1 MTKNNK
7 DNKQLLEEGQKIRSG
22 QILSEYLRAIGNEKT
37 EVYTP
42 DTSQV
47 DPDEQRPEL
56 ISKAEML
63 MRHIWKQAL
72 KCQEEKIRLEYIKLV
87 LDRVEGKVSTSD
99 FEPPKRPGIP
109 GKISAKG
116 KARLNRL
123 AEGE

>member
-1 MTKNNK
+1 MDKK

-22 QILSEYLRAIGNEKT
+22 QILSEYLRAIGNERT
-37 EVYTP
+37 EVWTP
-42 DTSQV
+42 DSSQA

-63 MRHIWKQAL
+63 MRYIWKQAL
-72 KCQEEKIRLEYIKLV
+72 TCPDIKVRLDYIKLV
-87 LDRVEGKVSTSD
+87 LDRVEGKVSASD